1 MTACLVTSLESPKFW
16 FHQRKWYYLTNAP
29 GLLSSST
36 KITFMFPILSKK
48 RQSPTYKSL
57 QKRPWDWV
65 LPRNGSI
72 FPPAKP
78 CLLDPRPPK
87 LAGSEPRVRAPWP
100 RPHRGAEPDTAF
112 LELWRAAATS
122 APGGGSRARG
132 RGRAAPPLAP
142 PPRPYSVGR
151 PRALPALCSA
161 AAGAPVCADLEG
173 GGRSSSLLPR
183 GIPSALQPLA
193 RRSLSR
199 SPSPSRGPGAAPVSC
214 RECAGAR
221 GEAVGRGRPGRV
233 QLRAAARRRGR
244 APETGELSV
253 RVLLAGAAA
262 SDPRPPG
269 CTLGCHPPLLVCLRC
284 RWLTRTRGVHD
295 PRRPRGS

>member
-1 MTACLVTSLESPKFW
+1 MGSAKERGHFPHCQALPFRPTPTQAGQLRTTCARALARAI
-16 FHQRKWYYLTNAP
+16 QRRRA
-29 GLLSSST
+29 GH
-36 KITFMFPILSKK
+36 
-48 RQSPTYKSL
+48 R
-57 QKRPWDWV
+57 
-65 LPRNGSI
+65 LPRT
-72 FPPAKP
+72 
-78 CLLDPRPPK
+78 
-87 LAGSEPRVRAPWP
+87 LA
-100 RPHRGAEPDTAF
+100 RGRDK
-112 LELWRAAATS
+112 RS
-122 APGGGSRARG
+122 RRGSRARG
-132 RGRAAPPLAP
+132 RGGAAPPLAP

-151 PRALPALCSA
+151 PRAQSALCSA

-193 RRSLSR
+193 RRSPSR

-221 GEAVGRGRPGRV
+221 GEAVGRRRPGRV
-233 QLRAAARRRGR
+233 QLRAAAGRRGL

-284 RWLTRTRGVHD
+284 RWLTCTRGVHD
-295 PRRPRGS
+295 PQRPRGS

>member
-1 MTACLVTSLESPKFW
+1 MCA
-16 FHQRKWYYLTNAP
+16 RP
-29 GLLSSST
+29 GPGHTEARSWTPPSSNFGARPRQALPAGVAST
-36 KITFMFPILSKK
+36 
-48 RQSPTYKSL
+48 R
-57 QKRPWDWV
+57 
-65 LPRNGSI
+65 
-72 FPPAKP
+72 
-78 CLLDPRPPK
+78 
-87 LAGSEPRVRAPWP
+87 E
-100 RPHRGAEPDTAF
+100 
-112 LELWRAAATS
+112 
-122 APGGGSRARG
+122 G
-132 RGRAAPPLAP
+132 RGGPAPPPPLAP

-151 PRALPALCSA
+151 PRAQSALCSA

-193 RRSLSR
+193 RRSPSR

-221 GEAVGRGRPGRV
+221 GEAVGRRRPGRV
-233 QLRAAARRRGR
+233 QLRAAAGRRGL

-295 PRRPRGS
+295 PQRPRGS